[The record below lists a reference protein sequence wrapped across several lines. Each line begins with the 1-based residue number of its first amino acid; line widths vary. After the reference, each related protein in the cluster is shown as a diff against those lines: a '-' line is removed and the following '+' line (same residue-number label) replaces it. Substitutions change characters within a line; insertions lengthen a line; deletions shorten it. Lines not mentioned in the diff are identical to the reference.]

1 MERVNTLKTK
11 DDESIGIDDERSIV
25 NDDEKSDEN
34 QNNAKHSE
42 TPTADTD
49 NPSSAVLPATEVD
62 VANDTINNEIQENN

>member
-25 NDDEKSDEN
+25 NDDGKSNEN
-34 QNNAKHSE
+34 ENNEKHSE

-49 NPSSAVLPATEVD
+49 NPSAVLPATEVD
-62 VANDTINNEIQENN
+62 VANDTTNNEIQENN